1 MEYLLGSLITLIT
14 MSVVARLVKSPQNN
28 PKRVRTNFSQS
39 RQYKLIS
46 DYIPIKPKKLKT
58 QSTKHYQKQHTRVV
72 FIGDTAYWIEK
83 NGLHKAQFVDGKIN
97 EETKVKVDTMGMDR
111 VELDKMIFIV
121 DRLTEGLTD
130 DSGNSG
136 H

>member
-1 MEYLLGSLITLIT
+1 MEYLLGSLLTLIT
-14 MSVVARLVKSPQNN
+14 MSVVARLVKSPKNN
-28 PKRVRTNFSQS
+28 PKRLKTNFSQS
-39 RQYKLIS
+39 RQHELIS
-46 DYIPIKPKKLKT
+46 NYIPIKPKKLNT

-136 H
+136 Y

>member
-1 MEYLLGSLITLIT
+1 MEYLLGSLLTLIT
-14 MSVVARLVKSPQNN
+14 MSVVARFVRSPKNN
-28 PKRVRTNFSQS
+28 PKKVRTNFSQS
-39 RQYKLIS
+39 RQHELIN

-58 QSTKHYQKQHTRVV
+58 QSTNHYQKQHTRIV

-97 EETKVKVDTMGMDR
+97 EETKVKVDTMGMDK